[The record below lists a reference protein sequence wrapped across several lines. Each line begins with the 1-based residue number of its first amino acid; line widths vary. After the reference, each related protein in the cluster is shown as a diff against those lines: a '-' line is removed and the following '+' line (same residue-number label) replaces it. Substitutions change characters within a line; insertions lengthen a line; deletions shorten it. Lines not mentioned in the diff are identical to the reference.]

1 MPIKKRSHHGRGKQG
16 PDGLSDRER
25 AFAVERRK
33 DPTSAGWIIAE
44 RAGFLGGKRGC
55 ADRACELMKKPAV
68 LAIIHKPDRL
78 EPLNETSLKEELQR
92 FYLAMVR
99 GDASPADKIRAADKL
114 GATLQGFYVP
124 VQVDMRAKLT
134 MESIVREMGG
144 APEETAILA
153 EHHKE
158 DA

>member
-33 DPTSAGWIIAE
+33 DPIAHGWVIAQ
-44 RAGFLGGKRGC
+44 RAGFLGSK
-55 ADRACELMKKPAV
+55 ADCQTRSRLLMRKPAV
-68 LAIIHKPDRL
+68 LAIIHKPDPA

-92 FYLAMVR
+92 FYLAVVR
-99 GDASPADKIRAADKL
+99 GNASPADKIRAADKL

-153 EHHKE
+153 EHRE
-158 DA
+158 DE

>member
-1 MPIKKRSHHGRGKQG
+1 MPTKKRKQHGRGKQG

-25 AFAVERRK
+25 AFAIERRR
-33 DPTSAGWIIAE
+33 DPTAPGWKIAE
-44 RAGFLGGKRGC
+44 RVGFLGGKGSCQGRS
-55 ADRACELMKKPAV
+55 RLLMKKPAV

-78 EPLNETSLKEELQR
+78 EPIDEISLKRELQQ
-92 FYLAMVR
+92 FYLDVVR
-99 GDASPADKIRAADKL
+99 GGASPADKIRAADKL

-124 VQVDMRAKLT
+124 VQVDMRTKVT

-144 APEETAILA
+144 APDEPAILA
-153 EHHKE
+153 EHHRE